1 MVLKGFSKNPLTH
14 GLANGLTNRIRA
26 YAAKPELEERQ
37 LKYLEMPLSYRNVIA
52 FFPLTYLLAPHC
64 VV

>member
-14 GLANGLTNRIRA
+14 GLANGLTNGIRV

-37 LKYLEMPLSYRNVIA
+37 LKFLEMPLSYWDIIA
-52 FFPLTYLLAPHC
+52 FFPLAYLLAPHC